1 MYLQLSS
8 SILFCLLT
16 ANVALAEQAAP
27 ADKEPVAEQ
36 AALSD
41 KSDRINYT
49 IGHQIGT
56 DYKRQKVELNEQALR
71 QGLQH
76 GQSGTAPLLKQKE
89 MQALLRELKRNIT
102 DKMKKEAVQR
112 ISSRKQIENRKRSES
127 EAFMRKNQTREGVKT
142 MPSGLQYKVLK
153 KGNGRK
159 PKVSDYVTINYRA
172 RKMNGK
178 EYDSSFKKGGPVTYR
193 ANGIIPGFTEAI
205 QIMQPGAKWEL
216 YIPPDLAYGRKSPLA
231 HQTVIIEVE
240 LLAIN
245 KQK

>member
-1 MYLQLSS
+1 MHVQLST

-16 ANVALAEQAAP
+16 TNVVAADQTTLA
-27 ADKEPVAEQ
+27 
-36 AALSD
+36 D

-56 DYKRQKVELNEQALR
+56 DFKRQKVELNEQALH

-89 MQALLRELKRNIT
+89 MQGLLLELKRSIT
-102 DKMKKEAVQR
+102 EKMKKDAVKR

-127 EAFMRKNQTREGVKT
+127 EAFMRENQTRQGVKT

-153 KGNGRK
+153 KGDGIK
-159 PKVSDYVTINYRA
+159 PVVSDYVTINYSA
-172 RKMNGK
+172 RKINGR

-193 ANGIIPGFTEAI
+193 ANGIVPGFTEGI
-205 QIMQPGAKWEL
+205 QMMSPGARWEL

-231 HQTVIIEVE
+231 HQAVIIEVE
-240 LLAIN
+240 LLAIR
-245 KQK
+245 KRK